1 MKNAIDSGALGEE
14 RERERERRE
23 RREKRRET
31 ESPVSFRPS
40 LHEEDDEFGREIA
53 FSR

>member
-23 RREKRRET
+23 RREKRREKRDG
-31 ESPVSFRPS
+31 ESGFVSTFPS
-40 LHEEDDEFGREIA
+40 R
-53 FSR
+53 RR

>member
-14 RERERERRE
+14 REREREKRE
-23 RREKRRET
+23 ERRET